1 MSKLKNLIQ
10 IGSASV
16 LVTCVTVTAALA
28 GSSSTATGKNGWKIN
43 TLTTRTQSE
52 CNLYNPQCNL
62 VCTRT
67 YPITDHA
74 VAVAKCAA
82 VKC

>member
-1 MSKLKNLIQ
+1 MSKLKNLTYL
-10 IGSASV
+10 GGASLLVMCAGVSA
-16 LVTCVTVTAALA
+16 CLA
-28 GSSSTATGKNGWKIN
+28 ESSTATTKEGWKIQ

-52 CNLYNPQCNL
+52 CNLYNAQGAF
-62 VCTRT
+62 VCSRT